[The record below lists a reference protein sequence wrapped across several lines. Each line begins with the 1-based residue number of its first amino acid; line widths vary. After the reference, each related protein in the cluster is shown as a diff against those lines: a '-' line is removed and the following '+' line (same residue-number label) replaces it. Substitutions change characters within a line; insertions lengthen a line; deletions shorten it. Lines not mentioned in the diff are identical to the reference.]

1 MTPLERAL
9 AVAIVAG
16 TVLGAL
22 VRAALVLVLVVL
34 ATIGVLLLMVWGAT
48 TLGRQVEYRTR
59 QQ

>member
-34 ATIGVLLLMVWGAT
+34 ATIGLLLLMVWGAT
-48 TLGRQVEYRTR
+48 TLGRQVEYHSRPW
-59 QQ
+59 

>member
-34 ATIGVLLLMVWGAT
+34 ATIGLLLLMLVGAT
-48 TLGRQVEYRTR
+48 RTGRQAEYHSRPW
-59 QQ
+59 